1 MKFIVGLN
9 SDGWPTAIPL
19 DRISELRIDPDDK
32 SAVIDFRDDPTISY
46 TLTPAF
52 ICNASKLKDY
62 MMLVQTKESAR

>member
-32 SAVIDFRDDPTISY
+32 SAVIEFRDDPTISY
-46 TLTPAF
+46 TLTTAL
-52 ICNASKLKDY
+52 ICEASELKDY
-62 MMLVQTKESAR
+62 MIVILKKETKR